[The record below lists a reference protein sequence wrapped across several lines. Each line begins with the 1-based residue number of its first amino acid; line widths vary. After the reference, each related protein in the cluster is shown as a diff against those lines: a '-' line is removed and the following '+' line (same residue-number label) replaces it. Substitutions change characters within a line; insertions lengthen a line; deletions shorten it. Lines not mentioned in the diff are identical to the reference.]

1 MLGLGEG
8 FEIVRKTVEE
18 AASAN
23 AGDMGDGGAELAGSV
38 KKTINPKNER
48 EGVNRRKKM
57 LNSVLECQEV
67 TSRVKCVED
76 KNPQTQR
83 QDMEEGEDL
92 LDTSEEMV
100 DEDQSVDEAHG
111 KLCSSNRGLDGR
123 QKNVVKEVYRKE
135 QGGEGETENTV
146 EESEEDSTLLA
157 IRYYGEVKEVN
168 DPQIPQK
175 MS

>member
-1 MLGLGEG
+1 
-8 FEIVRKTVEE
+8 
-18 AASAN
+18 
-23 AGDMGDGGAELAGSV
+23 
-38 KKTINPKNER
+38 
-48 EGVNRRKKM
+48 
-57 LNSVLECQEV
+57 
-67 TSRVKCVED
+67 
-76 KNPQTQR
+76 
-83 QDMEEGEDL
+83 
-92 LDTSEEMV
+92 MV

-168 DPQIPQK
+168 DPQIPQE
-175 MS
+175 ML

>member
-1 MLGLGEG
+1 
-8 FEIVRKTVEE
+8 
-18 AASAN
+18 
-23 AGDMGDGGAELAGSV
+23 
-38 KKTINPKNER
+38 
-48 EGVNRRKKM
+48 M
-57 LNSVLECQEV
+57 LNSVLEGQEV

-76 KNPQTQR
+76 KIPQTQI

-168 DPQIPQK
+168 DPQIPQE
-175 MS
+175 ML

>member
-1 MLGLGEG
+1 MLSLGEG

-57 LNSVLECQEV
+57 LNSVLEGQEV

-168 DPQIPQK
+168 DPQIPQE
-175 MS
+175 ML